1 MGVQSHIVVEATVQ
15 PVTMT
20 RYAACPR
27 LRGFWFRGPAQAN
40 PHVTPQLW
48 QVLALTLSGAK
59 RWGYEGE
66 ER

>member
-1 MGVQSHIVVEATVQ
+1 MGVQPQIVVEATVQ

-20 RYAACPR
+20 RYAAYPR

-48 QVLALTLSGAK
+48 QVPRSDPVRRQALGI
-59 RWGYEGE
+59 
-66 ER
+66 